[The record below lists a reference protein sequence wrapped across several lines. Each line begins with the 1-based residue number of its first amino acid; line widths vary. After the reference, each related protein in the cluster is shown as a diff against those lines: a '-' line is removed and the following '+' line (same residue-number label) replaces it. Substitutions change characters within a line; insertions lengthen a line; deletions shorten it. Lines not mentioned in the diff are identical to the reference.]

1 MTATLVSRRSFLG
14 LLIATLIT
22 ALRLSRTHG
31 TPPSPDCARA
41 DIEHDVLDSIAL
53 CTSALLVILNY
64 LFFRRAGPSSSI
76 RNAFLDFI
84 LPSRVYRCV
93 RRCRPDYCT
102 SHSGTGRSCG
112 DTNGATIDCDE
123 QLRRYDMASY
133 GRHWWKSGFIP
144 GMGSKPRVQQDA
156 ERRRQLR
163 GSHMYV
169 VMLRHVLKSSPS
181 TRGSARVQ
189 DLVERH
195 LRMCDRRLCVLSFYS
210 Y

>member
-1 MTATLVSRRSFLG
+1 LYFCSLGYPELSFLPTGWTIVKHQGCVSG
-14 LLIATLIT
+14 LHSTFSRVSLCASPPT
-22 ALRLSRTHG
+22 RLSYVSFWNRS
-31 TPPSPDCARA
+31 PP
-41 DIEHDVLDSIAL
+41 
-53 CTSALLVILNY
+53 
-64 LFFRRAGPSSSI
+64 
-76 RNAFLDFI
+76 
-84 LPSRVYRCV
+84 RC
-93 RRCRPDYCT
+93 
-102 SHSGTGRSCG
+102 
-112 DTNGATIDCDE
+112 TNGATTDCDE

-133 GRHWWKSGFIP
+133 GRHRWKSGFIP
-144 GMGSKPRVQQDA
+144 GMGGKPRVQQDV